1 MCSSDNNTFWE
12 RELLKFRLHGSS
24 QDVWNVTT
32 SATSVEMN
40 ISNQFK
46 FMSTI
51 PNCHKWCWEGEKN

>member
-24 QDVWNVTT
+24 QDVWNVNF
-32 SATSVEMN
+32 SATSMEMN

-51 PNCHKWCWEGEKN
+51 PNYQFFTISFEVQ